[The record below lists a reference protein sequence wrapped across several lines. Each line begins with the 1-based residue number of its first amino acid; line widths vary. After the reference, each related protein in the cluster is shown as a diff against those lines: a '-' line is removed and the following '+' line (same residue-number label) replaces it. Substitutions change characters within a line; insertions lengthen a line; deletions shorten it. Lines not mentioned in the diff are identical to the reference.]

1 VGAVARATIWSARAA
16 KLTSLSHVGA
26 SVSRANVRVRP
37 AELAD
42 VPALVALAEA
52 AKLAPSMLG
61 CRLNAS
67 ERASQLAERFAAI
80 LTSDLRTVL
89 AAFDETGAAI
99 GLVVVLEGELA
110 PIDCTPV
117 LHLSHLIVAPSA
129 RKHGV
134 GRSLLAAVALLA
146 DEREIDHVLA
156 TANSSSRD
164 VNRYFARLGFA
175 PLVIRRIASTAT
187 LRRSLGIAEVPD
199 RLAVRR
205 RIRAGRGERPV
216 RVSAAAR
223 ALGRGA

>member
-1 VGAVARATIWSARAA
+1 
-16 KLTSLSHVGA
+16 
-26 SVSRANVRVRP
+26 
-37 AELAD
+37 
-42 VPALVALAEA
+42 
-52 AKLAPSMLG
+52 
-61 CRLNAS
+61 
-67 ERASQLAERFAAI
+67 
-80 LTSDLRTVL
+80 
-89 AAFDETGAAI
+89 
-99 GLVVVLEGELA
+99 
-110 PIDCTPV
+110 
-117 LHLSHLIVAPSA
+117 VAPSA

-164 VNRYFARLGFA
+164 VKRYFARLGFA